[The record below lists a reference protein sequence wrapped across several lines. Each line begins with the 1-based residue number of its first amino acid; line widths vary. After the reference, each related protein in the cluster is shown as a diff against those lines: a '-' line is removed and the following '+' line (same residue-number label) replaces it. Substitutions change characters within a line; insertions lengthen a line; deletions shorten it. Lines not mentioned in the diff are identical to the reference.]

1 MGEVTAAADTNNNTL
16 TKKKKKGR
24 PSLLDLQKRAIK
36 QQQQQLL
43 LQKTKPDVKQKEEEL
58 RSGFRNPNSGGGALS
73 NRRNSNSDDD
83 DDERRDKKHRLLH
96 GLNSH
101 DSSSDFKSDG
111 GGVFNTDASIT
122 RRHGSDDNTGE
133 KASKATHILLRGGS
147 LVESYGPS
155 STPLPDKK
163 LLLFILDRVQKK
175 DTYGV
180 YSDPVDTEEL
190 PDYYEIIK
198 NPMDFSTLR
207 KKLESGAYS
216 TLEQF
221 EQDVFLICTN
231 AMEYNSADTVYFR
244 QARAMLE
251 LAKKDFGN
259 LRQESDGEEQVS
271 LSQQPKVVKRGR
283 PPGSGLKKQLEQS
296 LFDRSTTSEIL
307 ADAAGDSS
315 RLSGSYSLRKNPPY
329 GLRQA
334 ESCVR
339 INHTNENQ
347 NGFLID
353 WDKEFPPSV
362 VKAVNK
368 YGMKNVD
375 ENRRDTYNQI
385 SASLQEDAVFT
396 MLEDDLKQLTPVGL
410 RTEYG
415 YARSLARY
423 AANLGPVAWRFAN
436 KRIETMLPTGTE
448 FGRGWV
454 GENPEAPPEST
465 PQQQILMSKQK
476 CSSDFVSDDHRHPS
490 GIMSP
495 TTSVSSSIIGNKQ
508 HSSHESKES
517 EPAAH
522 VLNQETK
529 SNGLLVHG
537 FSGFNNKPNQ
547 MLETDVSQQGLSP
560 NIKQEFQQLPPDLN
574 ARLVS
579 PNSPGTN
586 NQAGSSQHPD
596 LALQL

>member
-1 MGEVTAAADTNNNTL
+1 MGEVADNNTL
-16 TKKKKKGR
+16 MKKKKKGR
-24 PSLLDLQKRAIK
+24 PSLLDLQKRALK
-36 QQQQQLL
+36 QQQLL
-43 LQKTKPDVKQKEEEL
+43 QRRKPDEEEEEEL
-58 RSGFRNPNSGGGALS
+58 RSGFRNPNSVARS

-101 DSSSDFKSDG
+101 DRRDSSNSKSIGGDLDSD
-111 GGVFNTDASIT
+111 AI
-122 RRHGSDDNTGE
+122 RRRKIDGSDDTGE
-133 KASKATHILLRGGS
+133 KASKATDILLQRGS
-147 LVESYGPS
+147 LVE

-180 YSDPVDTEEL
+180 YSDPADPEEL

-207 KKLESGAYS
+207 KKLESGAYT

-259 LRQESDGEEQVS
+259 LRQESDGEEPVS
-271 LSQQPKVVKRGR
+271 LSQQPKVAKRGR

-296 LFDRSTTSEIL
+296 LIDRTTSDIS
-307 ADAAGDSS
+307 ADTAAPTYAGDGS
-315 RLSGSYSLRKNPPY
+315 RLSGSYNLRKNPPSY

-334 ESCVR
+334 ETSVR
-339 INHTNENQ
+339 INHNTENQ
-347 NGFLID
+347 SGLMID
-353 WDKEFPPSV
+353 WEKEFPPSV
-362 VKAVNK
+362 VKAVHK

-385 SASLQEDAVFT
+385 STSLQESSIFT

-410 RTEYG
+410 KTEYG

-423 AANLGPVAWRFAN
+423 AANLSPVAWRFAN
-436 KRIETMLPTGTE
+436 ARIEKLLPTGTE
-448 FGRGWV
+448 FGPGWV
-454 GENPEAPPEST
+454 GENPEAPPENP
-465 PQQQILMSKQK
+465 PQQQNLLMGKQK
-476 CSSDFVSDDHRHPS
+476 CSNDFASDDHHQSSR
-490 GIMSP
+490 IMSP
-495 TTSVSSSIIGNKQ
+495 TTSVSSSIIGNR
-508 HSSHESKES
+508 HFSHESKES
-517 EPAAH
+517 VPTAH
-522 VLNQETK
+522 VLNQETE
-529 SNGLLVHG
+529 SNGIVRAS
-537 FSGFNNKPNQ
+537 SGFNQPQNQ
-547 MLETDVSQQGLSP
+547 MLETAVSQQGLFP
-560 NIKQEFQQLPPDLN
+560 NIKQGFQQLPPDLN

-579 PNSPGTN
+579 PNSPGSN
-586 NQAGSSQHPD
+586 HQAGSSQHPD